1 MTIHYRKLVSNKI
14 VGRKLNVTRLSYHV
28 PKGALDPV
36 VHLPLNNTIADE
48 KELLDSISAEASAD
62 KYRIK
67 DVHLHGEGKRRQ
79 MVLHLC
85 RNHFIQTVLDDIS
98 TKKRVLADTPKT
110 LIEFSS
116 PNIAKPFHAGHLR
129 SAIIGNFLANI
140 YDHLGH
146 DVVKLNYLGDW
157 GTQFGF
163 LKMGVDLKRLSRED
177 IRKNPIQVLYEAYV
191 HAYKQAANDEVLQT
205 KARSI
210 FSDMEQGKLQ
220 DLDDWADYRSY
231 TVDELQR
238 VYDRLGITFDQYHWE
253 SQYGIND
260 IAHVVSLLQEKGL
273 LIQQDDGRRI
283 VEVGARKIPIVK
295 SDGSTLYL
303 TRDIAA
309 LIDRHRRFTF
319 DKAIYV
325 VDNAQ
330 SDHFVALQSIAQ
342 QLSLPYAS
350 DIVHVKFGRVHGM
363 STRKGN
369 AIFLTDI
376 LDEAETLMRHK
387 QISKQTTKVDVT
399 NNPNVTAILGTTAVV
414 VNDLKQRR
422 MRDYDFSWDKALQT
436 DGDCGIKL
444 QYTHCRLWSLVQN
457 AGECS
462 DGETCRPESLPEPE
476 ALHLICEIANY
487 DGVLAEAADKQ
498 EACILVNYL
507 FGLCNATNRCI
518 QTMNVKNE
526 PSKAKKIQRLKL
538 FNTARRILQ
547 HGMQILGLKPLQ
559 EM

>member
-1 MTIHYRKLVSNKI
+1 MTASYTKLASNKLI
-14 VGRKLNVTRLSYHV
+14 GNKFNIARWSFHV
-28 PKGALDPV
+28 PKGALQPE
-36 VHLPLNNTIADE
+36 VHLPVNSGADE
-48 KELLDSISAEASAD
+48 KVLLDSIAGNYKEH
-62 KYRIK
+62 IK
-67 DVHLHGEGKRRQ
+67 DVYSQGEGKRKRLV
-79 MVLHLC
+79 MRLC
-85 RNHFIQTVLDDIS
+85 RNQFMENVLNDFSIQRRIQEE
-98 TKKRVLADTPKT
+98 TPKT

-140 YDHLGH
+140 YHHLGH

-163 LKMGVDLKRLSRED
+163 LKMGVELKGLSRED
-177 IRKNPIQVLYEAYV
+177 IRKNPIKMLYEAYV
-191 HAYKQAANDEVLQT
+191 YAYTQASTNEELQSR
-205 KARSI
+205 ARTI
-210 FSDMEQGKLQ
+210 FSHMEQGKLK
-220 DLDDWADYRSY
+220 DLDDWTDYRSY
-231 TVDELQR
+231 TVDELR
-238 VYDRLGITFDQYHWE
+238 KVYDRLGITFDQYHWE
-253 SQYGIND
+253 SQYGIGD
-260 IAHVVSLLQEKGL
+260 IAHVVSRLQENGL
-273 LIQQDDGRRI
+273 LITQDDGRK
-283 VEVGARKIPIVK
+283 VVKVGPRNIPIVK

-309 LIDRHRRFTF
+309 LIDRHQRFTF

-330 SDHFVALQSIAQ
+330 SDHFAALASIAQ
-342 QLSLPYAS
+342 QMGLPYAS

-369 AIFLTDI
+369 AVFLSDI
-376 LDEAETLMRHK
+376 LDEAEALMRHK
-387 QISKQTTKVDVT
+387 QVKKSTTKVDVI
-399 NNPNVTAILGTTAVV
+399 NNPEVTSTLGTTAVV

-444 QYTHCRLWSLVQN
+444 QYTHCRLWSLVKN
-457 AGECS
+457 ADECCP
-462 DGETCRPESLPEPE
+462 DNEQCQPKLLPEPE

-487 DGVLAEAADKQ
+487 DGILTEAADKQ

-507 FGLCNATNRCI
+507 FGLCNAANRCV

-526 PSKAKKIQRLKL
+526 LSKEKRIQRLKL
-538 FNTARRILQ
+538 FNTARSVLQ
-547 HGMQILGLKPLQ
+547 HGMQILGLKPLL